1 VSSSSHCQRWN
12 PLVRGTNI
20 PKGSLSLDI
29 EEFPHLKKW
38 LYALLERPGFE
49 RGRNVPTKHKAF
61 DVLKLSEEEKE
72 KQAEA
77 NRAWILK
84 GMQDDAKK

>member
-1 VSSSSHCQRWN
+1 
-12 PLVRGTNI
+12 
-20 PKGSLSLDI
+20 
-29 EEFPHLKKW
+29 
-38 LYALLERPGFE
+38 
-49 RGRNVPTKHKAF
+49 VPTKHKAF

-84 GMQDDAKK
+84 GMQEDAKK